1 MDIFKKKCYTITKWI
16 SENMVYIL
24 TYKLIIGL
32 MAAIL
37 YWSLNPNIDFQI
49 RVFKSFIAFIF
60 SEIYMIYNVS
70 RIMYYIIYS
79 VFMPNI

>member
-1 MDIFKKKCYTITKWI
+1 
-16 SENMVYIL
+16 MVYISI
-24 TYKLIIGL
+24 YKLIIGL

-60 SEIYMIYNVS
+60 SEIYMIYNV
-70 RIMYYIIYS
+70 YIHIIKPS
-79 VFMPNI
+79 LMKNTINA